1 MYLFLPL
8 RGPKSQY
15 MLHASGKRDD
25 KKRAKK
31 DDRRK
36 RKESSKA
43 AKDASKDASSV
54 SATSSASS
62 IDTDGESVAAEASEG
77 AASEVL
83 AGPAS
88 SGADDDAG
96 CILYG
101 LAYFCNVPD
110 QSYAPP
116 SSHHHRCL
124 VVAALLTLLPL
135 GHRVRRGAIQMAM
148 LLLSW
153 QPLFE
158 MYRPLLK
165 STLTSVRRVWHRAH
179 RCSGSCIR
187 ECVRECVFSPCAA
200 PSVQTQSTSSTF
212 PSIGSVRSQRPSCAR
227 SSRRSRRRRRRR
239 RCRWRSGTVCAHGHS
254 LARSTLETLTHPMC
268 LGSLLRDLS
277 ATASARAHRGSLRR
291 VPALFLRARTR
302 THTHSLCSCLTHTVG
317 AASPRSAAAAAAGDD
332 ATTAH
337 RSSR

>member
-179 RCSGSCIR
+179 RCSGSIYLC
-187 ECVRECVFSPCAA
+187 ECVRACSHRVPRLLCKRNRR
-200 PSVQTQSTSSTF
+200 V
-212 PSIGSVRSQRPSCAR
+212 VH
-227 SSRRSRRRRRRR
+227 SRQ
-239 RCRWRSGTVCAHGHS
+239 
-254 LARSTLETLTHPMC
+254 
-268 LGSLLRDLS
+268 
-277 ATASARAHRGSLRR
+277 SAR
-291 VPALFLRARTR
+291 
-302 THTHSLCSCLTHTVG
+302 
-317 AASPRSAAAAAAGDD
+317 
-332 ATTAH
+332 
-337 RSSR
+337 

>member
-15 MLHASGKRDD
+15 TLHASGKRDD

-116 SSHHHRCL
+116 SSPPPSPSLLGCCCFAHAAPTWPQSAAWRDPDGDAAA
-124 VVAALLTLLPL
+124 VVAAAVRDVPPAAQEHAHLGTSGVASSAPL
-135 GHRVRRGAIQMAM
+135 
-148 LLLSW
+148 
-153 QPLFE
+153 
-158 MYRPLLK
+158 
-165 STLTSVRRVWHRAH
+165 
-179 RCSGSCIR
+179 
-187 ECVRECVFSPCAA
+187 
-200 PSVQTQSTSSTF
+200 
-212 PSIGSVRSQRPSCAR
+212 QRQ
-227 SSRRSRRRRRRR
+227 
-239 RCRWRSGTVCAHGHS
+239 
-254 LARSTLETLTHPMC
+254 L
-268 LGSLLRDLS
+268 
-277 ATASARAHRGSLRR
+277 
-291 VPALFLRARTR
+291 
-302 THTHSLCSCLTHTVG
+302 HT
-317 AASPRSAAAAAAGDD
+317 
-332 ATTAH
+332 
-337 RSSR
+337 